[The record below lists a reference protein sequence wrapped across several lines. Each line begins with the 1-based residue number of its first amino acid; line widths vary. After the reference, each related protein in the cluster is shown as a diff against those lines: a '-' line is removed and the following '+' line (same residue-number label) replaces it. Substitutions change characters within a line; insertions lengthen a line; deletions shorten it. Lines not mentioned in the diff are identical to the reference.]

1 MVPFRR
7 DYTAQQLA
15 YVLKDRLI
23 REHGIPRTI
32 ISDRDKLFTSNYWA
46 TLMAEIGIQRKL
58 STAYHPQTDGQT
70 ERTNR
75 TMKTYLKIYS
85 NTRQNNWVS
94 LLAMAQMAYNNK
106 ISEATG
112 QTPYFANYG
121 KHPNL
126 FTRTLPS
133 PKAEAAI
140 KTAEEMRQVHDEMG
154 KRILHAQK
162 QSISYVNKKRKNGPQ
177 LKEGDKVYLH
187 TKNLRTKRPSKG
199 LDNVKVGPFLISKR
213 NGPVTYTL
221 ELPHDAK
228 IHPRFHVNLLEPADP
243 ETPVQ
248 TTWHHEL
255 EEENEFEVED
265 LLDYNEIGRQE
276 FRDNT
281 FIQEWLVKW
290 KGYPHTEN
298 T

>member
-1 MVPFRR
+1 
-7 DYTAQQLA
+7 
-15 YVLKDRLI
+15 
-23 REHGIPRTI
+23 
-32 ISDRDKLFTSNYWA
+32 
-46 TLMAEIGIQRKL
+46 
-58 STAYHPQTDGQT
+58 
-70 ERTNR
+70 
-75 TMKTYLKIYS
+75 
-85 NTRQNNWVS
+85 
-94 LLAMAQMAYNNK
+94 MAQMAYNNK

-162 QSISYVNKKRKNGPQ
+162 QSISYANKKRKNGPQ

-243 ETPVQ
+243 KTPVQ

-298 T
+298 TWEPESELQNCKALLKKARKRLTTHYYTGYGPEQMLL